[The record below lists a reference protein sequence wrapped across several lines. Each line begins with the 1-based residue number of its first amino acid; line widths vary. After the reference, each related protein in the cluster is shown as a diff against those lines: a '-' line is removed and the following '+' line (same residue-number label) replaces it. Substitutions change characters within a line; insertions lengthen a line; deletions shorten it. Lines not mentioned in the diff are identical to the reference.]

1 MKWKYHEDYRW
12 GSDKL
17 RLCEWELDSLIYNL
31 KRKNLEIGGKKCKSQ
46 LTPEEELLIMAL
58 ENLRDSYRRKDNYN
72 SRKERQNKA
81 KHRCEELEKTLLEVT
96 EERDTLRDKI
106 KEAQIASGLFI
117 QSVRK
122 KLGLGS
128 E

>member
-1 MKWKYHEDYRW
+1 MQWKYHEDYRW

-17 RLCEWELDSLIYNL
+17 RLCKWELDSLIWKLNN
-31 KRKNLEIGGKKCKSQ
+31 KSIKIDGKECKAR
-46 LTPEEELLIMAL
+46 LTPEEELLLMAL
-58 ENLRDSYRRKDNYN
+58 ENLNDSYRRKDNYT
-72 SRKERQNKA
+72 SRKERQNKH

-96 EERDTLRDKI
+96 EERDTLREKI
-106 KEAQIASGLFI
+106 KEAQVASGLFI

-122 KLGLGS
+122 KLGLGG